1 VHVSRI
7 VGRRIAAFAA
17 TAATTLSLFAAVAPA
32 AHALPSVPPPN
43 PSDKQISAAAQ
54 HKTALANQV
63 GVLGGQIAQ
72 AQAALVQL
80 EAKRQLAEQKVAYAI
95 TELHKAQAAAK
106 KARARVKAAT
116 DSAVAAHTKFVQ
128 YLQASYMDGGVSGT
142 EGSLLTA
149 SDPNALLSQGALAQ
163 YQAENKIDAIGTM
176 QRASVVKSNS
186 EAEARRAVQDLD
198 KRANAAK
205 AAENAAAD
213 ALAAE
218 KVQKATLQST
228 LQTSQVRLDAAASE
242 LATLNNQ
249 KAAYNAYAAEKRRLA
264 LIAAAK
270 AERERLARIAAQQAA
285 ARRQQQH
292 SGGGGG
298 TFSPPPSS
306 GPSAPSGGNWT
317 EPKGRQAANRALSR
331 LGDLYIWAAG
341 SRYGP
346 DDGGCTDPIAPCG
359 TVGFDCSGLVLYA
372 WGASW
377 AHFAASQYYV
387 GSYHPSPGSF
397 KEGDLLFWTG
407 GGSEISH
414 VAIYI
419 GHGNVVQA
427 PQSGDIVKITPWNQ
441 VESGYYGATRPLT

>member
-43 PSDKQISAAAQ
+43 PSDKTISAAAQ

-63 GVLGGQIAQ
+63 GVLSGQIAQ
-72 AQAALVQL
+72 AQADLVQL
-80 EAKRQLAEQKVAYAI
+80 EGKRELAEQKVAYAI
-95 TELHKAQAAAK
+95 TELHKAQAAATT
-106 KARARVKAAT
+106 ARARVKAAT
-116 DSAVAAHTKFVQ
+116 DSAEAAHTKFVQ

-149 SDPNALLSQGALAQ
+149 SDPNALLSEGALAQ

-186 EAEARRAVQDLD
+186 EADARRSVQNLD

-205 AAENAAAD
+205 AAQKAAAD

-218 KVQKATLQST
+218 RVQKANLEST
-228 LQTSQVRLDAAASE
+228 MSSKQVALDAAASE

-249 KAAYNAYAAEKRRLA
+249 KAVYEAYAAEKRRLA
-264 LIAAAK
+264 RIAAAK
-270 AERERLARIAAQQAA
+270 AERERLARIAAQQKAA
-285 ARRQQQH
+285 RQQQ

-317 EPKGRQAANRALSR
+317 AAKGSQAANRALSR

-377 AHFAASQYYV
+377 AHFAASQ
-387 GSYHPSPGSF
+387 
-397 KEGDLLFWTG
+397 
-407 GGSEISH
+407 
-414 VAIYI
+414 
-419 GHGNVVQA
+419 
-427 PQSGDIVKITPWNQ
+427 
-441 VESGYYGATRPLT
+441 